1 MSVKQRLHRPTGIR
15 NGGLLLVL
23 TALALVMTLVDAPVE
38 PGRGPGPPG
47 AFQFLPPPIG
57 IAQLPPVIGT
67 PAEPPAAGG
76 ERLEGAPRRHPRRQ
90 HPRPVQPAR
99 SGGRR
104 VGAASRPADDLAGT
118 GRPVAGGPASR
129 PAPGLPGLATG
140 GPVRARV
147 PAVDLRVTLPAGAG
161 SQPEV
166 KARTPVPAVRGQY
179 QPWDSQKALAF
190 SAVP

>member
-15 NGGLLLVL
+15 KRGLLLVL

-38 PGRGPGPPG
+38 PGRGHGPPG

-57 IAQLPPVIGT
+57 IAQLPPVLGA
-67 PAEPPAAGG
+67 PAEPPAADG
-76 ERLEGAPRRHPRRQ
+76 ERLERAHRRHPRRQ

-104 VGAASRPADDLAGT
+104 AGPASRPADDLAG
-118 GRPVAGGPASR
+118 ADGPASR
-129 PAPGLPGLATG
+129 PAPGLPGLAAG
-140 GPVRARV
+140 GPVRVRV
-147 PAVDLRVTLPAGAG
+147 PAVDLRVTLPAVAG

-179 QPWDSQKALAF
+179 QPWDSQKDLAF